1 VSTYDAI
8 TILISIA
15 MSTVHSYLYL
25 LDVRWTLI
33 FNALNWYELE
43 NMQYNRLFQY
53 QTIYVLYNCGNP
65 FAKFCF
71 LQYKTF

>member
-8 TILISIA
+8 TILILIA

-43 NMQYNRLFQY
+43 NIQHNRVQVITMSNYLC
-53 QTIYVLYNCGNP
+53 T
-65 FAKFCF
+65 
-71 LQYKTF
+71 LQLW